1 MKITKSELV
10 QLIKEEYG
18 KKVKADKLV
27 GRLHEIESQIKNLL
41 KEDEEPLE
49 EVEAGPLTHTKSTGW
64 AGDGGDT
71 KYGTKFEKIGTHLK
85 EEDEIDD
92 EIEIIGTDEPTDEIG
107 ADDLDVDG
115 IGTDDLD
122 GIDADEIETD
132 EIDLRG
138 IVDDLVTAL
147 ETMVKDEVSVAV
159 DGGEEGIEGTE
170 SIDGIE
176 DAEGIEGIEDVEGI
190 ENAEDVELEGCEMK
204 QEEEQVVVEPT
215 EEVPAIQ
222 EAAEVVE
229 ENAEEPQDGHSLAT
243 DESPDSPQKKQA
255 EVSEPFIEDQDVIKE
270 EKFLKVKDGTI
281 LSEELIRM
289 RRLTGLIT
297 D

>member
-64 AGDGGDT
+64 AGDGGDA

-107 ADDLDVDG
+107 ADNLDVDDLDLDVD
-115 IGTDDLD
+115 
-122 GIDADEIETD
+122 DADEIETD

-138 IVDDLVTAL
+138 VVDDLVTAL

-159 DGGEEGIEGTE
+159 DGGEEGVG
-170 SIDGIE
+170 DIE
-176 DAEGIEGIEDVEGI
+176 DVDDIEDTEGIESI
-190 ENAEDVELEGCEMK
+190 ENTEDIEDVELEGREMK

-222 EAAEVVE
+222 

-270 EKFLKVKDGTI
+270 EKFLEVKDGTI

-289 RRLTGLIT
+289 KRLTGLIT

>member
-64 AGDGGDT
+64 AGDGGDA

-107 ADDLDVDG
+107 ADNLDVDDLDVDV
-115 IGTDDLD
+115 D
-122 GIDADEIETD
+122 DADEIETD

-138 IVDDLVTAL
+138 VVDDLVTAL

-159 DGGEEGIEGTE
+159 DGGEEGVG
-170 SIDGIE
+170 DIE
-176 DAEGIEGIEDVEGI
+176 DVDDIEDTEGIESI
-190 ENAEDVELEGCEMK
+190 ENTEDIEDVELEGREMK

-222 EAAEVVE
+222 

-270 EKFLKVKDGTI
+270 EKFLEVKDGTI

-289 RRLTGLIT
+289 KRLTGLIT

>member
-10 QLIKEEYG
+10 QLIKGEYG

-64 AGDGGDT
+64 AGDGGDA

-107 ADDLDVDG
+107 ADNLDVDDLDLDVD
-115 IGTDDLD
+115 
-122 GIDADEIETD
+122 DADEIETD

-138 IVDDLVTAL
+138 VVDDLVTAL

-159 DGGEEGIEGTE
+159 DGGEEGVG
-170 SIDGIE
+170 DIE
-176 DAEGIEGIEDVEGI
+176 DVDNIEDTEGIESI
-190 ENAEDVELEGCEMK
+190 ENTEDIEDVELEGREMK

-222 EAAEVVE
+222 

-270 EKFLKVKDGTI
+270 EKFLEVKDGTI

-289 RRLTGLIT
+289 KRLTGLIT